1 MYEWDWIRVHNSECY
16 LQYVNENEQDL
27 EYTNQSEWYL
37 QYKNESEHL
46 NNIVTGAFLI
56 IRQ

>member
-1 MYEWDWIRVHNSECY
+1 MRLNKSEQQWMLFN